1 MVATT
6 CLWFIINRFKLLKT
20 LSTVTQ
26 ELLGIKIQ
34 NYLPQVLKN
43 VLIQKNIL
51 IHKQQIYYGK
61 DQLVLS
67 VQWCC
72 CARVKRCM
80 LHTHR
85 LSFHLGSFVQF
96 YTSKFYFSSIKCA
109 FYVLDSRMHQLW
121 QKICMKKGFVLLKLL
136 VILL

>member
-67 VQWCC
+67 VQ
-72 CARVKRCM
+72 
-80 LHTHR
+80 
-85 LSFHLGSFVQF
+85 
-96 YTSKFYFSSIKCA
+96 
-109 FYVLDSRMHQLW
+109 
-121 QKICMKKGFVLLKLL
+121 
-136 VILL
+136 